1 MTTTKSL
8 PRCPV
13 EVTLSLIG
21 DRWKVLILRELLYGT
36 KRFGEIR
43 KALGNVSTKV
53 LTANLRSMEETGLLT
68 RKVYAEVPP
77 RVEYTLTH
85 LGYSLK
91 QVLFAMVEWGSN
103 YKSEVEGQRPIRA
116 NNGESLLISEAEE
129 KDFEEIYDLKSL
141 TLKESSLLNE
151 NLQESLLA
159 FKKGFFLKATDENDK
174 ITGVLSSYSEDET
187 VQNIE
192 IFIHPNLQSQGIGSK
207 LLEEI
212 ERIFPSSQVKV
223 SLDKTNLQA
232 IRFFQRW
239 GYEELEVQN
248 HIIIFIKNPEIVDKT
263 ASS

>member
-1 MTTTKSL
+1 VRSLTTTKSL

-68 RKVYAEVPP
+68 RKVYPEVPP

-91 QVLFAMVEWGSN
+91 PVLYAMVDWGSN
-103 YKSEVEGQRPIRA
+103 YKCEVEGQRPIRA
-116 NNGESLLISEAEE
+116 NNGESLLISKAEE
-129 KDFEEIYDLKSL
+129 KDFQEIYDLKAL

-151 NLQESLLA
+151 NLQESLLG

-174 ITGVLSSYSEDET
+174 IAGVLSSYSEDVT
-187 VQNIE
+187 VHNIE
-192 IFIHPNLQSQGIGSK
+192 IHVHPNWQSQGIGSK

-212 ERIFPSSQVKV
+212 ERLYPSSQFKV
-223 SLDKTNLQA
+223 SLAETNLDA
-232 IRFFQRW
+232 IRFFQSC
-239 GYEELEVQN
+239 GYEKLSVQN
-248 HIIIFIKNPEIVDKT
+248 DIIFFFK
-263 ASS
+263 AM